1 MIREQVDYNP
11 FQRGIVLDSG
21 VFPVVVL
28 HGILAGRVRRH
39 SDRDFLDDDLA
50 DFVAVLPVDIAELFI
65 ERNAPVIMRE
75 NLKVLA

>member
-1 MIREQVDYNP
+1 MIREQADYNP

-28 HGILAGRVRRH
+28 HGVLADRVRRH
-39 SDRDFLDDDLA
+39 SDQDFLGDDLT
-50 DFVAVLPVDIAELFI
+50 DFVAVLPVDIAELVI